1 MDCLRRTDRIA
12 NWLSQPPASIV
23 LRYGLALGS
32 VAASLGLAQTFLHFH
47 LPQPFTAFAL
57 SAIAITF
64 WYGGTMPGILA
75 AVLSSLV
82 RTYFFAPEANAL
94 SRLLYDLV
102 FLLFALLMTQGTR
115 ARDQLEANV
124 AERTADLTLANEEL
138 KIEIAERKLAE
149 EALRRSEG
157 YLAEAQ
163 RLSRTGSWASKPAMG
178 EISYLSEE
186 CYRVLGFDPRG
197 GKPSYEAFFQH
208 IHPDDR
214 ARVSQGVET
223 AGREKAEFELDYR
236 IVDPGGETRTIHVV
250 GHPVFTLSGDLI
262 EFVGTVMDVTERK
275 LAEEALRRSEGYLA
289 EAQRLS
295 QTGSWA
301 STVGEIRYL
310 SEECYRVLGFDPH
323 GGQPLYETFFQRIHP
338 DDQAK
343 FREAVET
350 ANCEKADFELEYR
363 FFHPRGELRDIHVIG
378 HPVLGPSGDLVEF
391 VGTVMDVTERK
402 RADEERE
409 RLRQAQ
415 ADLAYMNRVTTM
427 SELAASLAHEIKQPI
442 AAAVTDANTCLRWL
456 SREHPDIEEAR
467 QTAARMV
474 KDATRAAEIISR
486 IRLLFNKGTLERELV
501 DVNEVIREMIV
512 LLGSDATRY
521 SISLRTEL
529 AEDLPQIMGDRIQL
543 QQVIM
548 NLIINGVDAMRD
560 VEGVRELAVKT
571 QRSENEHLLMSFS
584 DTGIGLPPQRD
595 QIFNAFFTTKVHGT
609 GMGLPISRSIVESH
623 GGRLWA
629 DDNSPRGASFYLT
642 LPATTEARE

>member
-250 GHPVFTLSGDLI
+250 GHPVFTS
-262 EFVGTVMDVTERK
+262 
-275 LAEEALRRSEGYLA
+275 
-289 EAQRLS
+289 
-295 QTGSWA
+295 
-301 STVGEIRYL
+301 
-310 SEECYRVLGFDPH
+310 
-323 GGQPLYETFFQRIHP
+323 
-338 DDQAK
+338 
-343 FREAVET
+343 
-350 ANCEKADFELEYR
+350 
-363 FFHPRGELRDIHVIG
+363 
-378 HPVLGPSGDLVEF
+378 SGDLVEF

-402 RADEERE
+402 
-409 RLRQAQ
+409 
-415 ADLAYMNRVTTM
+415 
-427 SELAASLAHEIKQPI
+427 
-442 AAAVTDANTCLRWL
+442 
-456 SREHPDIEEAR
+456 
-467 QTAARMV
+467 
-474 KDATRAAEIISR
+474 
-486 IRLLFNKGTLERELV
+486 
-501 DVNEVIREMIV
+501 
-512 LLGSDATRY
+512 
-521 SISLRTEL
+521 L
-529 AEDLPQIMGDRIQL
+529 AE
-543 QQVIM
+543 
-548 NLIINGVDAMRD
+548 
-560 VEGVRELAVKT
+560 ET
-571 QRSENEHLLMSFS
+571 S
-584 DTGIGLPPQRD
+584 
-595 QIFNAFFTTKVHGT
+595 
-609 GMGLPISRSIVESH
+609 
-623 GGRLWA
+623 
-629 DDNSPRGASFYLT
+629 T
-642 LPATTEARE
+642 L